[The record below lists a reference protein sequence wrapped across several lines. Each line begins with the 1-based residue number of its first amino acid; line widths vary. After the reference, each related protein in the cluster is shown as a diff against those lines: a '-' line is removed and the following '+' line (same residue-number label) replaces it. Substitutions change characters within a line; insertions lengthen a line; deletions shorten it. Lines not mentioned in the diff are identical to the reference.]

1 MAERSLNIAVKLTT
15 LSPVHV
21 GSGVALKGNAEWL
34 AFTADE
40 VAVVVDLR
48 KMLSIVGEE
57 NVNLWVDIIDQGR
70 SLLERMPMLR
80 EVAPEEIA
88 ARIMEVE
95 NWPRTE
101 SDIKEQLHL
110 AGQPAIPGSS
120 LKGAIRTAI
129 LNKLIRDEPSFV
141 QNPKNLG
148 SQKGSFFNY
157 HDKQVNAHYLGKE
170 DRKNYFGELQP
181 SPNKDLLRFLRVG
194 DFHFDGSTI
203 VVKNTIINAFRSGWA
218 EKTRESS
225 YYECIAEGA
234 RAMGRIQV
242 PLDTIKQV
250 QDKRYIQTRNFDL
263 LEDPRRLAKTI
274 NDHTL
279 YLLDRE
285 IGFWHDEDNPL
296 AIGNYLEELER
307 IEAIAKACD
316 SNSCVIRLGGNTGWE
331 SMTGGWM
338 SGEDRMG
345 DFILKDK
352 DWVNFKRNAWKKVRR
367 SYPDNTIY
375 PKTRKMIDGGM
386 PMGFVKMEF
395 N

>member
-1 MAERSLNIAVKLTT
+1 MHKYNLSISVAMTT

-21 GSGVALKGNAEWL
+21 GSGRDLKGNVEWVP
-34 AFTADE
+34 FRDDE
-40 VAVVVDLR
+40 VAAVIDLR
-48 KMLSIVGEE
+48 KILNIIGNE
-57 NVNLWVDIIDQGR
+57 NLNLWVAVIDQGKN
-70 SLLERMPMLR
+70 LLESLPMLR
-80 EVAPEEIA
+80 DVAPEEIA
-88 ARIMEVE
+88 ARVLEVE
-95 NWPRTE
+95 HWPRSA

-110 AGQPAIPGSS
+110 AGQSAIPGSS

-157 HDKQVNAHYLGKE
+157 HDKQVNAYYLGKE
-170 DRKNYFGELQP
+170 DRTNYFGELQP

-194 DFHFDGSTI
+194 DFHFDRSTV

-234 RAMGRIQV
+234 RTMGRIQV

-263 LEDPRRLAKTI
+263 LENSQRLAKTI

-296 AIGNYLEELER
+296 AIGDYLEELER
-307 IEAIAKACD
+307 IEAIAKACGP
-316 SNSCVIRLGGNTGWE
+316 NSCVIRLGGNTGWE

-345 DFILKDK
+345 DFILEDK

-367 SYPDNTIY
+367 SYPDDTIY